1 MDEKRRRAGQKLMDV
16 AYEFWEAC
24 HEEGQYGAVQWLTG
38 TNGELLIFTRGEYR
52 EHLMTN
58 IHILP
63 NIHKIHFFS
72 EDISSEEEE
81 EAACHRL
88 IHIGLKKTG
97 DKFCRYCGGEL

>member
-52 EHLMTN
+52 EHLMRN
-58 IHILP
+58 IHTLP
-63 NIHKIHFFS
+63 NVNKIHFFS
-72 EDISSEEEE
+72 EDISDEV
-81 EAACHRL
+81 
-88 IHIGLKKTG
+88 
-97 DKFCRYCGGEL
+97 